1 EYDRLMRAAAVE
13 TNAQRRTQLM
23 IDAEKILIQQD
34 MAIAPLYTGTE
45 VILQNPKLKNVHRFP
60 VAEDDCR
67 DAFFE
72 P

>member
-1 EYDRLMRAAAVE
+1 
-13 TNAQRRTQLM
+13 M

-45 VILQNPKLKNVHRFP
+45 VILQNPKLKNVYRYP
-60 VAEDDCR
+60 VAEDDVR